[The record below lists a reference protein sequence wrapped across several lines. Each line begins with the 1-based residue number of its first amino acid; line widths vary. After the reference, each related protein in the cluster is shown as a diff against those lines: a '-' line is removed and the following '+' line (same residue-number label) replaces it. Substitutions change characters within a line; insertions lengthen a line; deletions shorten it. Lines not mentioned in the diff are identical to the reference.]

1 MGKEILFIAAVLPV
15 VGLCYFIYKKDMHRE
30 PAGILAKLFSLG
42 MLSVLPVIFVELFL
56 SAFFPTEGVNSFIGL
71 YINVFI
77 SVALAEE
84 GFKWLIT
91 KYGGYNNKEFDE
103 IYDIIVYAVFASLG
117 FACIENI
124 LYVFQNGIGNAIMRA
139 ILSVP
144 GHMCFAVIMGY
155 YFARAKLAH
164 INNNQPLYKKN
175 LSLSIV
181 MPCIMHTTYD
191 ALLMWGGG
199 STFILFLAFDV
210 FMVVYCFGTV
220 NRMSK
225 IQRTLT
231 NNVNSG
237 VVTTNSSGYVQ
248 YNNPTPVQNVQPTQS
263 AQPAVNAPVA
273 GYCPICGTPERGDHF
288 CGSCGYKLR

>member
-1 MGKEILFIAAVLPV
+1 LFSVFPVLFIEIFL
-15 VGLCYFIYKKDMHRE
+15 D
-30 PAGILAKLFSLG
+30 KLF
-42 MLSVLPVIFVELFL
+42 PTDKINDFL
-56 SAFFPTEGVNSFIGL
+56 IL
-71 YINVFI
+71 YRNVFI
-77 SVALAEE
+77 SVGLVEE
-84 GFKWLIT
+84 GAKWIVT
-91 KYGGYNNKEFDE
+91 KVFGFHSREFDE
-103 IYDIIVYAVFASLG
+103 IYDIIVYSVFASLG

-124 LYVFQNGIGNAIMRA
+124 LYVFQNGLGNAIMRA

-248 YNNPTPVQNVQPTQS
+248 YNNPTPVQNVQTAQPTQS
-263 AQPAVNAPVA
+263 VQPAVNAPVA
-273 GYCPICGTPERGDHF
+273 GYCPICGTPERGDRF